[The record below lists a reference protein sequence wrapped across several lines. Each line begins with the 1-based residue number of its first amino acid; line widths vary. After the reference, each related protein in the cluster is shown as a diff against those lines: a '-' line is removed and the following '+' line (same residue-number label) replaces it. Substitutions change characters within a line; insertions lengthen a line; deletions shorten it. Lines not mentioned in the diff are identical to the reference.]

1 MLHTLTPMVNNFII
15 KFQKKVKEYELCFVL
30 QKEAFKTGRSC
41 DTTRTITGVNCG
53 GVIIWYEKITTL
65 HEEILELSRII
76 IRYTGHTTGMS
87 DTSNKI
93 DNIYKESTK
102 LTEEYTK
109 LIKY

>member
-1 MLHTLTPMVNNFII
+1 MDYQKIKQCTHDVVKVLGQIGKKTCLWTPLHNNHWP
-15 KFQKKVKEYELCFVL
+15 
-30 QKEAFKTGRSC
+30 S
-41 DTTRTITGVNCG
+41 CG